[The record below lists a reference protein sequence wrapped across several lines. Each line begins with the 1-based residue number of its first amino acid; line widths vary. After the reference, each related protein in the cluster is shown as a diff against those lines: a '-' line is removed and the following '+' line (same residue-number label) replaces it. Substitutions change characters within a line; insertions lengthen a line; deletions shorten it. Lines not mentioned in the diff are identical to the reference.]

1 MNAENLADLYVELA
15 DPGLEGKVSFL
26 KNEIT
31 SANSFLI
38 NQKTSSN
45 VLSLLAQNDRIG
57 RITVFKTGTSHN
69 RQDAWV
75 VRLFLYH
82 IVLVWLGTP
91 DAERTDVLTGRA
103 AALPISTVI
112 AETLGLRPPKVN
124 NLAED
129 NLAAKSVIKKTC
141 KKLIDFPEDGEW
153 IRSSQTV
160 ISVNGDQ
167 NARWYLNGKPKSYTR
182 QLELKR
188 AGVHKLTAVL
198 EDCSETSEVF
208 LELAQ
213 N

>member
-1 MNAENLADLYVELA
+1 M
-15 DPGLEGKVSFL
+15 
-26 KNEIT
+26 
-31 SANSFLI
+31 
-38 NQKTSSN
+38 
-45 VLSLLAQNDRIG
+45 
-57 RITVFKTGTSHN
+57 
-69 RQDAWV
+69 
-75 VRLFLYH
+75 
-82 IVLVWLGTP
+82 
-91 DAERTDVLTGRA
+91 
-103 AALPISTVI
+103 
-112 AETLGLRPPKVN
+112 GLRPPKVN

-167 NARWYLNGKPKSYTR
+167 NASWYLNGKPLKSYNR